1 MIWSILDDSE
11 DFICSK
17 RNTFVLQNSEAKPVD
32 HYHKVLST
40 KRFSHAWCE
49 EDHDRITKIVSSIFA
64 VVRSI
69 QYRIFDTFRMVDRLL
84 LCVDKNNYIILF
96 SFIHNS

>member
-17 RNTFVLQNSEAKPVD
+17 RNTFVLQNSEAKHVD

-40 KRFSHAWCE
+40 SVFSMLGVK
-49 EDHDRITKIVSSIFA
+49 KIMIELQ
-64 VVRSI
+64 RSCHP
-69 QYRIFDTFRMVDRLL
+69 YLL
-84 LCVDKNNYIILF
+84 
-96 SFIHNS
+96 

>member
-17 RNTFVLQNSEAKPVD
+17 RNIFMLENSKAKHVD

-40 KRFSHAWCE
+40 SVFSMLGVKNIMIE
-49 EDHDRITKIVSSIFA
+49 L
-64 VVRSI
+64 
-69 QYRIFDTFRMVDRLL
+69 QRLCL
-84 LCVDKNNYIILF
+84 P
-96 SFIHNS
+96 